1 MNKTLLQD
9 GLTIIARC
17 KPVTGDIWH
26 AHYGA
31 AAIAA
36 YDLARDDRID
46 PEAARRLTEQAKEM
60 VRRHALPAFE
70 TDGGSR
76 LVHAAEAEA
85 VIVAAL
91 ERTIDG
97 LHWVG
102 HNAIYAAHSLRAIRE
117 LGGEV
122 SEDVPDGIAQLI
134 GSFERTI
141 PGRSWL
147 GYTASEVKRL
157 VIEPSDGMPDIER
170 PEQLSEFVLGELA
183 AFVTIYRAEAHHDL
197 IGHLLTYSHA
207 LNLLHDLG
215 YAAQFKR
222 GVVPLQRLA
231 KALRASR
238 SIPPDDPIKLASPVD
253 RLPLVPAR
261 RSPHLPEEAAYWGD
275 EVAEHDWD
283 YGHSFKFPAAFYD
296 HSRRAR
302 YADVAVV
309 RNFRYLINLK
319 HG

>member
-1 MNKTLLQD
+1 MEQSLLRD
-9 GLTIIARC
+9 GLAIIARC

-36 YDLARDDRID
+36 YDLARDERFE
-46 PEAARRLTEQAKEM
+46 PSAARRLTEQAKEM
-60 VRRHALPAFE
+60 ASRHALPAVAK
-70 TDGGSR
+70 DGGSH
-76 LVHAAEAEA
+76 LVDAAEAEA

-102 HNAIYAAHSLRAIRE
+102 HNAIYAAHSLQAVRE
-117 LGGEV
+117 LGGQVDAVALNGLER
-122 SEDVPDGIAQLI
+122 LLL
-134 GSFERTI
+134 SFERTI
-141 PGRSWL
+141 PGRSWI
-147 GYTASEVKRL
+147 GYAASEVKRL
-157 VIEPSDGMPDIER
+157 VVEPSDVMPDIER

-183 AFVTIYRAEAHHDL
+183 AFRTIYRAEAHHDL

-215 YAAQFKR
+215 YAASFKR

-238 SIPPDDPIKLASPVD
+238 NIAPDGPIKLASPVD
-253 RLPLVPAR
+253 RLPFVPAR

-275 EVAEHDWD
+275 AVAAHDWD

-302 YADVAVV
+302 YVDDAAV
-309 RNFRYLINLK
+309 RNFRYLIHLQ
-319 HG
+319 HD